1 MPDTVP
7 VVLVVDIDPE
17 THLATDGALPETECV
32 LVTARSAEM
41 GLKMATRR
49 PPSVLVVDGKIGG
62 LTYLTEKLRRLSPH
76 LHVILLVGA
85 DQPADAPAPRI
96 SSPTS
101 LLRKPFDVMRFRSTV
116 RTVMRLSAMSAGVKL
131 MHGAGHRAPLGPAP
145 TSHGSGIQPAIGHG
159 TTERGSEPPPHVSS
173 VSKLGHK

>member
-17 THLATDGALPETECV
+17 THLATDGALSEAECV
-32 LVTARSAEM
+32 LVNVRSAEM

-76 LHVILLVGA
+76 LHVVILVSS
-85 DQPADAPAPRI
+85 DQPADAHAPRI

-101 LLRKPFDVMRFRSTV
+101 LLRKPFDVVRFRSTV
-116 RTVMRLSAMSAGVKL
+116 RTVLRLSAMSAGVKL
-131 MHGAGHRAPLGPAP
+131 MHGAGHRAPLGPPA
-145 TSHGSGIQPAIGHG
+145 GYASGVQPAVGHLSP
-159 TTERGSEPPPHVSS
+159 ERGSEPPPHAMPVP
-173 VSKLGHK
+173 KLGHK